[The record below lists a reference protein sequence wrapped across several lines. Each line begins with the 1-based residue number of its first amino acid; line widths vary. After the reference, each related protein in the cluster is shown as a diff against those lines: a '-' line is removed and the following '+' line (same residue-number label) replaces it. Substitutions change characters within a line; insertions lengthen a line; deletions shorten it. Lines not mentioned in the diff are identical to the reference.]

1 MFKSIKSRTKF
12 ALSATFVTL
21 IITTC
26 IGIVWTVRDSS
37 ATNADI
43 KQAIDSGH
51 KNSSTELSASVTILE
66 EEKTEKITKQL
77 AVKAAALES
86 AELAEASAKS
96 LYSLEEAIRNFL
108 GNEVGK
114 VGLVYYDISSGNTI
128 SINENKTFNAAST
141 IKVPLAMII
150 YDQVGKGARKETDTL
165 KFSEKNREGGTGILQ
180 DNNLSVPITISTL
193 VEDALRFSDNIA
205 ANMLLTSMDF
215 DKFKTQ
221 EDIKLGITTNHANNE
236 ITAQGAFNALKQLN
250 DGANKGNL
258 YYSKIINL
266 MKNTIFND
274 RISKNIPYPLVA
286 HKIGNY
292 EMNVHDMGI
301 IYTENPYILTIYT
314 NGLIN
319 PNATISGISDI
330 IYARQIGN

>member
-114 VGLVYYDISSGNTI
+114 VGLVYYDISSG
-128 SINENKTFNAAST
+128 
-141 IKVPLAMII
+141 
-150 YDQVGKGARKETDTL
+150 
-165 KFSEKNREGGTGILQ
+165 
-180 DNNLSVPITISTL
+180 
-193 VEDALRFSDNIA
+193 
-205 ANMLLTSMDF
+205 
-215 DKFKTQ
+215 
-221 EDIKLGITTNHANNE
+221 
-236 ITAQGAFNALKQLN
+236 
-250 DGANKGNL
+250 
-258 YYSKIINL
+258 
-266 MKNTIFND
+266 
-274 RISKNIPYPLVA
+274 
-286 HKIGNY
+286 
-292 EMNVHDMGI
+292 
-301 IYTENPYILTIYT
+301 
-314 NGLIN
+314 
-319 PNATISGISDI
+319 
-330 IYARQIGN
+330 